1 MHDPAQYYEGDRIF
15 RAGDVTT
22 VEPGLYVDPGMFAS
36 LPDTPKNRAMKA
48 KLAPALAKYSGMGI
62 RIEDDYAITPTGTV
76 WMSKGVP
83 REIDEIEAMMKQRAP
98 ELPGGGTCT
107 PKT

>member
-1 MHDPAQYYEGDRIF
+1 
-15 RAGDVTT
+15 
-22 VEPGLYVDPGMFAS
+22 
-36 LPDTPKNRAMKA
+36 
-48 KLAPALAKYSGMGI
+48 MGI
-62 RIEDDYAITPTGTV
+62 RIEDDYAITSTGTV

>member
-1 MHDPAQYYEGDRIF
+1 MHDPAQYYEGDVF

-22 VEPGLYVDPGMFAS
+22 VEPGLYVDPAFIAS
-36 LPDTPKNRAMKA
+36 LPDTPRNCAMRA

-62 RIEDDYAITPTGTV
+62 RIEDDYLITSSGSE

-83 REIDEIEAMMKQRAP
+83 REIPEVEALMRQAAP
-98 ELPGGGTCT
+98 ELPGGGTCR
-107 PKT
+107 PKA